1 MHELGVLMQAVKTV
15 SRIAEE
21 NNVKIIK
28 QMTLEIGEDSGFV
41 PVFFEKLFPVAIEK
55 FPVMMG
61 AELRMEMTA
70 GKGLRIKEIGY

>member
-15 SRIAEE
+15 SRIAEG
-21 NNVKIIK
+21 NNVKKIK